1 MPSEEEWE
9 ESFRRLD
16 RGESSYREEARR
28 LGVEPSTVMRRYW
41 KRLESKMESARREL
55 AELEG
60 RLGEVRR
67 RLAGLEEEYSRREQR
82 EREELER
89 RLGPLREELERATGQ
104 LEELRRLAAER
115 GLTLE
120 EALDSLRRARD
131 LRGEL
136 RSLERAVAADE
147 AKRERAER
155 RREEVERALAERRR
169 ELARCN
175 SLAGEAL
182 ATYWELRRRGEE
194 LARRVESQRAELAS
208 GGERLAALR
217 SEISR
222 ASQELDSLRGEASRV
237 RTSLARELDRLEAVF
252 RGADPAE
259 QLRILSLPPSSPD
272 EPLDRR
278 AEGIKRGLVE
288 WFRRAGEER
297 RRLEEELERL
307 KLRLVR
313 LMADYARIEAM
324 REALLRGE

>member
-1 MPSEEEWE
+1 VGGILPEAGQGRVLLSGGGKEAGGEAVHGDEALLE
-9 ESFRRLD
+9 ASGVQD
-16 RGESSYREEARR
+16 RVRQEGAGRAGGEAGGGPAEA
-28 LGVEPSTVMRRYW
+28 GW
-41 KRLESKMESARREL
+41 
-55 AELEG
+55 
-60 RLGEVRR
+60 
-67 RLAGLEEEYSRREQR
+67 AGEEYSRREQR

-136 RSLERAVAADE
+136 RSLERATAAAE

-182 ATYWELRRRGEE
+182 ATYWELRHRGEE